1 MPLLGRL
8 EVIVES
14 SRWILRGAAAI
25 EVHVSEVVLRPR
37 MSRIGGS
44 PKVVNGPGWVFV
56 GAPAVVETPPDHVD
70 GLEIAARGRAPKPF
84 ERAHRIL
91 RQSSA
96 LEKHAA
102 IADLR
107 IRQAF
112 RGGDVYPVGGAL
124 RILRKQGLQS
134 ARSHMGEELDDR

>member
-14 SRWILRGAAAI
+14 SRWILRDAAAI
-25 EVHVSEVVLRPR
+25 EVHMSEVVLCPR
-37 MSRIGGS
+37 MSRIGGL
-44 PKVVNGPGWVFV
+44 PKVVDGPSRVCG
-56 GAPAVVETPPDHVD
+56 GSPAVVETPPDHVD

-84 ERAHRIL
+84 ERAQRIL

-112 RGGDVYPVGGAL
+112 RGGDVYPAGSAL
-124 RILRKQGLQS
+124 RILPKQGLQS
-134 ARSHMGEELDDR
+134 GRAHMGEDLDDR